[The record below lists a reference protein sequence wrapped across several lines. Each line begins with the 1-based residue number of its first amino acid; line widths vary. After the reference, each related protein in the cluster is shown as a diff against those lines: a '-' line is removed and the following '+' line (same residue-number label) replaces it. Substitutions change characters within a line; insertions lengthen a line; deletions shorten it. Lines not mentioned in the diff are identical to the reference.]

1 MTPSKGFLGISFF
14 IFLLSS
20 IGFAQTSSYG
30 PGKALPLPG
39 MKSKYTYP
47 QPPKRQPT
55 GPERFVPA
63 FEIPESPEKYTWK
76 LKANP
81 LATSNGNQDIP
92 VVYFGASDTPAA
104 VGSARAG
111 EEITLEEFRVVGRRN
126 FYKFNWKGAPD
137 SKFAV
142 GSQPEYFID
151 GMYIE
156 FAGKK

>member
-1 MTPSKGFLGISFF
+1 MNRLPNYVLALTGFFTLPN
-14 IFLLSS
+14 LSM
-20 IGFAQTSSYG
+20 AQSSSYG
-30 PGKALPLPG
+30 PGKSLPMPG

-47 QPPKRQPT
+47 QPPKRQAT

-63 FEIPESPEKYTWK
+63 FEIPEKPEKYIWK

-81 LATSNGNQDIP
+81 LATSNGSQDIP
-92 VVYFGASDTPAA
+92 VVYFGTTERPSA

-126 FYKFNWKGAPD
+126 FYKFNWNGAPD
-137 SKFAV
+137 SKVVV